1 MADASTNIIISAK
14 DEATGALSKIAG
26 GFDGMAGKVGAFVA
40 AAGVAAGVVAG
51 ARWLTDITSRAIDAA
66 GRLDDLAQSTG
77 VSGETL
83 SRLSL
88 AAKLGGTDL
97 EGLAG
102 GIQKLNIK
110 IDDAVGG
117 NKQAAESFA
126 RIGVSVKDAGGE
138 VRSTEDILGDV
149 AEAFSGM
156 EDGASKTAVA
166 VDLFGKSG
174 AALIPFL
181 NAGKE
186 GIDEAKAA
194 ADALGITMKGD
205 TLAAIAATGD
215 SLDMFG
221 SISVGL
227 GNKIAAQVA
236 PTIKGL
242 ADRFTEFLVES
253 GAIGIAAEYIGKAF
267 NAIVIAGQ
275 VVVGA
280 FKVVIGAVGTTAQAV
295 MQVAAGDFSKAWD
308 TVKTGFKAAGTTI
321 SSTATDIGKV
331 WDGSFGKIPP
341 KANDS
346 QKGVDKFARSVKG
359 AKEETDKAAEGLKK
373 FVDALDEKIR
383 TGAEELAATEKLTD
397 ADKLRSKFLADLEA
411 GTIKATAA
419 ERASTLA
426 KLDQFAAQIK
436 AKEAAEAEKKA
447 RDDLQKALVERIN
460 TEVKAADALLDAIAK
475 QKEQNEEIGKTKQ
488 ELGLLE
494 IKRLADARATTEQRL
509 RVAELTSTSA
519 SEVEAIRDQ
528 VAGYTEL
535 IALKEEGLAAAA
547 MAEAAEAAKD
557 AAKESAAE
565 WQKTSDS
572 IQQSLTDALMRGF
585 EGGKGFL
592 ENLVSTAKN
601 LFQTLVLRPTLQAV
615 VSPLAGGIGTALG
628 LPGAANAATGDAGG
642 LGSVLSSVGSLF
654 GAGGLGG
661 ALAAGAGWMTG
672 ATTFTGALGAA
683 GSLIGTGTAGG
694 IMSGIGMGL
703 GALGPLAL
711 GAIALYSIFGGKGG
725 GPKSGG
731 SFSTTGERLFTPNGS
746 DASLAGL
753 GLDAQVAALTG
764 MFGGSFAGGLGLGFD
779 TDPQGDASSRVASFV
794 RGANGQL
801 LLDNIAGRD
810 VGRDEEALQA
820 ELQTEAQRVLIAAL
834 QGSSLPQAYAEY
846 FAQFDPA
853 VLTAG
858 QAEAAIAAATNARAM
873 TTAVQDLGGVF
884 ARFGELSVD
893 ARDGILGLTG
903 GLDAFLGKVQSY
915 IGNFYSS
922 EEQAGITAQ
931 GIVTAL
937 EAVGL
942 STDISTKDEF
952 RALVDSLDVST
963 STGQQQLATLLNVQG
978 QFASIAEFLATSS
991 TTLSGAAAL
1000 SPGGPAFAE
1009 MARQADG
1016 TEAIVEQNAAY
1027 YTESLDVQ
1035 QQTLQMIREIYDL
1048 FRSGASAPAATTA

>member
-1 MADASTNIIISAK
+1 MAEASTNIIISAK
-14 DEATGALSKIAG
+14 DEASGALAKISG
-26 GFDGMAGKVGAFVA
+26 GFDGLSGKVGAFVA
-40 AAGVAAGVVAG
+40 AAGVAAAAVAG
-51 ARWLTDITSRAIDAA
+51 ARWLTDLTGKALDAA
-66 GRLDDLAQSTG
+66 GRLDDLAQATG

-83 SRLSL
+83 SRFSI
-88 AAKLGGTDL
+88 AAKLGGTDI

-102 GIQKLNIK
+102 GLQKLNIK
-110 IDDAVGG
+110 IDDAANGG
-117 NKQAAESFA
+117 SQAAAAFG

-149 AEAFSGM
+149 AERFATM
-156 EDGASKTAVA
+156 EDGAAKTSIA

-174 AALIPFL
+174 TNLIPML
-181 NAGKE
+181 NSGRD
-186 GIDEAKAA
+186 GLDEAARA
-194 ADALGITMKGD
+194 ADALGITLSGD
-205 TLAAIAATGD
+205 TIAAAAAAGD
-215 SLDMFG
+215 SLDLMG
-221 SISVGL
+221 QISVGL
-227 GNKIAAQVA
+227 GNKIMAEVA
-236 PTIKGL
+236 PTITGL
-242 ADRFTEFLVES
+242 TERFTAFVIES
-253 GAIGIAAEYIGKAF
+253 GAVDVAAK
-267 NAIVIAGQ
+267 VIAG
-275 VVVGA
+275 A
-280 FKVVIGAVGTTAQAV
+280 FNVIVNAGQIVTAVFQLVANNVSTVAKAVTLAAQGEFS
-295 MQVAAGDFSKAWD
+295 AAFD
-308 TVKTGFKAAGTTI
+308 TVKSGFSNAGKIITTTG
-321 SSTATDIGKV
+321 SDIAKV
-331 WDGSFGKIPP
+331 WTGELSKVEP
-341 KANDS
+341 KAVTTAKS
-346 QKGVDKFARSVKG
+346 ITAIGSAAKG
-359 AKEETDKAAEGLKK
+359 AKAETDKAAEGLKK

-601 LFQTLVLRPTLQAV
+601 LFQTLILRPTIQAAL
-615 VSPLAGGIGTALG
+615 SPISAGIGAAFG
-628 LPGAANAATGDAGG
+628 LPGAANAATGAGG
-642 LGSVLSSVGSLF
+642 LGNVLSSVMGSF
-654 GAGGLGG
+654 GGGLSSLGTNFAISGVGEALGLSNAVLGG
-661 ALAAGAGWMTG
+661 AGVELTS
-672 ATTFTGALGAA
+672 LGSA
-683 GSLIGTGTAGG
+683 I
-694 IMSGIGMGL
+694 SGIGTVLPWIG
-703 GALGPLAL
+703 
-711 GAIALYSIFGGKGG
+711 GAIALYSLFSGKGG

-746 DASLAGL
+746 DASLASL
-753 GLDAQVAALTG
+753 GLDQQIAALTG
-764 MFGGSFAGGLGLGFD
+764 AFGGSFAGGLGLGFD

-794 RGANGQL
+794 RGANGEL

-810 VGRDEEALQA
+810 IGRDEDALQA

-834 QGSSLPQAYAEY
+834 QGSNLPQAYAEY

-858 QAEAAIAAATNARAM
+858 QAEAAIAAATNARSM

-884 ARFGELSVD
+884 ATFGQLSVD

-903 GLDAFLGKVQSY
+903 GLDAFLGKVQGYVS
-915 IGNFYSS
+915 NFYSS

-942 STDISTKDEF
+942 STDLGTKEDF
-952 RALVDSLDVST
+952 RSLVDSLDVST
-963 STGQQQLATLLNVQG
+963 TMGQQQLATLLNVQG
-978 QFASIAEFLATSS
+978 QFASIADFLTTNS

>member
-1 MADASTNIIISAK
+1 MADASTNIVITAK
-14 DEATGALSKIAG
+14 DLASGVLSKIAG
-26 GFDGMAGKVGAFVA
+26 GFDDLSGKVGAYVA
-40 AAGVAAGVVAG
+40 AAAGAASVVAG
-51 ARWLTDITSRAIDAA
+51 ARWLTDLTGKALDAA
-66 GRLDDLAQSTG
+66 GRIDDLSQATG

-83 SRLSL
+83 SRFSI
-88 AAKLGGTDL
+88 AAKLGGSDI

-110 IDDAVGG
+110 VDDAINGG
-117 NKQAAESFA
+117 KEATATFS
-126 RIGVSVKDAGGE
+126 RIGVSVRDAGGE
-138 VRSTEDILGDV
+138 VRSTEDIIGDV
-149 AEAFSGM
+149 AEKFAGM
-156 EDGASKTAVA
+156 EDGAAKTALA

-174 AALIPFL
+174 TNLIPML
-181 NAGKE
+181 NAGRDGLE
-186 GIDEAKAA
+186 EAAAA
-194 ADALGITMKGD
+194 ADALGITLSED
-205 TLAAIAATGD
+205 TIAAAAAAGD
-215 SLDMFG
+215 SLDLMG
-221 SISVGL
+221 QISVGL
-227 GNKIAAQVA
+227 GNKIMAEVA
-236 PTIKGL
+236 PTITGL
-242 ADRFTEFLVES
+242 TERFTAFVIES
-253 GAIGIAAEYIGKAF
+253 GAVDVAAK
-267 NAIVIAGQ
+267 VIAG
-275 VVVGA
+275 A
-280 FKVVIGAVGTTAQAV
+280 FNVIVNAGQIVSAVFQLVANNVSTVAKAVTLAAQGEFS
-295 MQVAAGDFSKAWD
+295 AAFD
-308 TVKTGFKAAGTTI
+308 TVKTGFSNAGKIITTTG
-321 SSTATDIGKV
+321 SDIAKVWTGELGKV
-331 WDGSFGKIPP
+331 EP
-341 KANDS
+341 KAES
-346 QKGVDKFARSVKG
+346 VSRSITKVATSSKG
-359 AKEETDKAAEGLKK
+359 AKAETDKAAEGFKK
-373 FVDALDEKIR
+373 FTDALDEKIR
-383 TGAEELAATEKLTD
+383 TGAEELASTEKLTD
-397 ADKLRSKFLADLEA
+397 ADRLRSKFLADLEA

-460 TEVKAADALLDAIAK
+460 TEIKAADALLDAIAK

-535 IALKEEGLAAAA
+535 IALKEQGLAAAA

-601 LFQTLVLRPTLQAV
+601 LFQTLILRPQIQAI
-615 VSPLAGGIGTALG
+615 VSPIAAGIGSALG
-628 LPGAANAATGDAGG
+628 LPGAANAATGGG
-642 LGSVLSSVGSLF
+642 GGIGSVLSSVGSLGSLSSF
-654 GAGGLGG
+654 AATGFMNTIVGTGTMSGLS
-661 ALAAGAGWMTG
+661 
-672 ATTFTGALGAA
+672 AA
-683 GSLIGTGTAGG
+683 GSLISGG
-694 IMSGIGMGL
+694 SVMGGIGMGL
-703 GALGPLAL
+703 GAVAPWLLAGL
-711 GAIALYSIFGGKGG
+711 AVASLFSKKG

-731 SFSTTGERLFTPNGS
+731 SFSTNGERLFTPNGS
-746 DASLAGL
+746 DADLAAMGLGNQVSSLAS
-753 GLDAQVAALTG
+753 
-764 MFGGSFAGGLGLGFD
+764 MFGGSFNGAIGFGFD
-779 TDPQGDASSRVASFV
+779 TDPEGTAQNRVASYV
-794 RGANGQL
+794 RDAAGGL
-801 LLDNIAGRD
+801 LFDNIASRE
-810 VGRDEEALQA
+810 VGRDQDKLQA

-834 QGSSLPQAYAEY
+834 QGSNLPQAYAEY

-858 QAEAAIAAATNARAM
+858 QAEAAIAAATNARSM

-884 ARFGELSVD
+884 ATFGQLSVD

-978 QFASIAEFLATSS
+978 QFASIAEFLTTSS

>member
-14 DEATGALSKIAG
+14 DEASGALAKIAG

-40 AAGVAAGVVAG
+40 AAGVAAGAVAG
-51 ARWLTDITSRAIDAA
+51 ARWLTDLTGKALDAA
-66 GRLDDLAQSTG
+66 GRLDDLAQATG

-83 SRLSL
+83 SRFSI
-88 AAKLGGTDL
+88 AAKLGGTDI

-102 GIQKLNIK
+102 GLQKLNIK
-110 IDDAVGG
+110 IDDAANGG
-117 NKQAAESFA
+117 KEATAAFD
-126 RIGVSVKDAGGE
+126 RIGVSVRDAGGE
-138 VRSTEDILGDV
+138 VRSTEDIIGDV
-149 AEAFSGM
+149 AEKFALM
-156 EDGASKTAVA
+156 DDGAAKTAIA

-174 AALIPFL
+174 TNLIPML
-181 NAGKE
+181 NAGRDGLE
-186 GIDEAKAA
+186 EAAAA
-194 ADALGITMKGD
+194 ADALGITLSED
-205 TLAAIAATGD
+205 TIAAAAAAGD
-215 SLDMFG
+215 SLDLMG
-221 SISVGL
+221 QISVGL
-227 GNKIAAQVA
+227 GNKIMAEVA
-236 PTIKGL
+236 PTITGL
-242 ADRFTEFLVES
+242 TERFTAFVIES
-253 GAIGIAAEYIGKAF
+253 GAVDVAAK
-267 NAIVIAGQ
+267 VIAG
-275 VVVGA
+275 A
-280 FKVVIGAVGTTAQAV
+280 FNVIVNAGQIVTAVFQLVANNVSTVAKAVTLAAQGEFS
-295 MQVAAGDFSKAWD
+295 AAFD
-308 TVKTGFKAAGTTI
+308 TVKSGFSNAGKIITTTG
-321 SSTATDIGKV
+321 SDIAKV
-331 WDGSFGKIPP
+331 WTGELSKVEP
-341 KANDS
+341 KAVTTAKS
-346 QKGVDKFARSVKG
+346 ITAIGSAAKG
-359 AKEETDKAAEGLKK
+359 AKAETDKAADAFKK
-373 FVDALDEKIR
+373 FVDSLEEKIR
-383 TGAEELAATEKLTD
+383 VASEELNATEKLSE
-397 ADKLRSKFLADLEA
+397 ADKARSKFLADVES
-411 GTIKATAA
+411 GTFKVTAA
-419 ERASTLA
+419 SRASTLA
-426 KLDQFAAQIK
+426 MIDGWAATIK

-509 RVAELTSTSA
+509 RVAELTSISA

-547 MAEAAEAAKD
+547 MAEAAEAAKE

-572 IQQSLTDALMRGF
+572 IEQSLTDALMRGF

-592 ENLVSTAKN
+592 ENLVGTAKN
-601 LFQTLVLRPTLQAV
+601 MFQTLILRPQIQAI
-615 VSPLAGGIGTALG
+615 VSPLAAGIGSALG
-628 LPGAANAATGDAGG
+628 LPGAANAATGGG
-642 LGSVLSSVGSLF
+642 GGIGDMLGSVGSLF

-661 ALAAGAGWMTG
+661 SLAAGAGWLTG
-672 ATTFTGALGAA
+672 ATTFSGALGAA

-703 GALGPLAL
+703 GALGPIAL
-711 GAIALYSIFGGKGG
+711 GAIALYSLFGGKGG

-746 DASLAGL
+746 DASLASL
-753 GLDAQVAALTG
+753 GLDQQIAALTG
-764 MFGGSFAGGLGLGFD
+764 VFGGSFAGGLGLGFD

-794 RGANGQL
+794 RGANGEL

-810 VGRDEEALQA
+810 IGRDEDALQA

-834 QGSSLPQAYAEY
+834 QGSNLPQAYADY

-884 ARFGELSVD
+884 ATFGQLSVD

-903 GLDAFLGKVQSY
+903 GLDAFLGKVQGYVS
-915 IGNFYSS
+915 NFYST

-942 STDISTKDEF
+942 ATDLSTKEDF
-952 RALVDSLDVST
+952 RSLVDSLDVST
-963 STGQQQLATLLNVQG
+963 TMGQQQLATLLNVQG
-978 QFASIAEFLATSS
+978 QFASIADFLATNS

-1027 YTESLDVQ
+1027 YTESLSVQ
-1035 QQTLQMIREIYDL
+1035 QQTLEIITGLYNL
-1048 FRSGASAPAATTA
+1048 MRGTATAPEPVQ

>member
-1 MADASTNIIISAK
+1 MADASTNIVITAK
-14 DEATGALSKIAG
+14 DLASGVLSKIAG
-26 GFDGMAGKVGAFVA
+26 GFDDLSGKVGAYVA
-40 AAGVAAGVVAG
+40 AAAGAASVVAG
-51 ARWLTDITSRAIDAA
+51 ARWLTDLTGKALDAA
-66 GRLDDLAQSTG
+66 GRIDDLSQATG

-83 SRLSL
+83 SRFSI
-88 AAKLGGTDL
+88 AAKLGGSDI

-110 IDDAVGG
+110 VDDAINGG
-117 NKQAAESFA
+117 KEATATFS
-126 RIGVSVKDAGGE
+126 RIGVSVRDAGGE
-138 VRSTEDILGDV
+138 VRSTEDIIGDV
-149 AEAFSGM
+149 AEKFAGM
-156 EDGASKTAVA
+156 EDGAAKTALA

-174 AALIPFL
+174 TNLIPML
-181 NAGKE
+181 NAGRD
-186 GIDEAKAA
+186 GLDEAARA
-194 ADALGITMKGD
+194 ADALGITLSED
-205 TLAAIAATGD
+205 TIAAAAAAGD
-215 SLDMFG
+215 SLDLMG
-221 SISVGL
+221 QISVGL
-227 GNKIAAQVA
+227 GNKIMAEVA
-236 PTIKGL
+236 PTITGL
-242 ADRFTEFLVES
+242 TERFTAFVIES
-253 GAIGIAAEYIGKAF
+253 GAVDVAAK
-267 NAIVIAGQ
+267 VIAGAFN
-275 VVVGA
+275 VIVNVGQIVSAVFQLVANNVSTVAKAVTLAAQGEFSAA
-280 FKVVIGAVGTTAQAV
+280 F
-295 MQVAAGDFSKAWD
+295 D
-308 TVKTGFKAAGTTI
+308 TVKTGFSNAGKIITTTG
-321 SSTATDIGKV
+321 SDIAKV
-331 WDGSFGKIPP
+331 WTGELSKVEP
-341 KANDS
+341 KAEVTAKKIS
-346 QKGVDKFARSVKG
+346 AMGAATKG
-359 AKEETDKAAEGLKK
+359 AKAETDKAADAFKK
-373 FVDALDEKIR
+373 FVDSLEEKIR
-383 TGAEELAATEKLTD
+383 VASEELNATEKLSE
-397 ADKLRSKFLADLEA
+397 ADKARSKFLADVES
-411 GTIKATAA
+411 GTFKVTAA
-419 ERASTLA
+419 ERSATLA
-426 KLDQFAAQIK
+426 KLDQYAATIRQ
-436 AKEAAEAEKKA
+436 KEADEAAKKA
-447 RDDLQKALVERIN
+447 RDDAQKALVARIDA
-460 TEVKAADALLDAIAK
+460 EIKAAESIAESVAK
-475 QKEQNEEIGKTKQ
+475 QREQNEEIGLSRD
-488 ELGLLE
+488 ELGKLE
-494 IKRLADARATTEQRL
+494 IKRLADARATVEQRL
-509 RVAELTSTSA
+509 RVAELTSASA
-519 SEVEAIRDQ
+519 SEVEAIRWQ
-528 VAGYTEL
+528 IEGYEEL
-535 IALKEEGLAAAA
+535 IKLKEQGLASAA

-557 AAKESAAE
+557 AAKEAAAE

-615 VSPLAGGIGTALG
+615 VSPLAGGIGTAFG

-810 VGRDEEALQA
+810 VGRDEDALQA

-834 QGSSLPQAYAEY
+834 QGSNLPQAYAEY

-858 QAEAAIAAATNARAM
+858 QAEAAIAAATNARMM

-942 STDISTKDEF
+942 STDLGTKEDF
-952 RALVDSLDVST
+952 RSLVDSLDVST
-963 STGQQQLATLLNVQG
+963 TMGQQQLATLLNVQG
-978 QFASIAEFLATSS
+978 QFASIADFLTTNS

-1027 YTESLDVQ
+1027 YTESLSVQ
-1035 QQTLQMIREIYDL
+1035 QQTLEIITGLYNL
-1048 FRSGASAPAATTA
+1048 MRGTATAPEPVQ

>member
-1 MADASTNIIISAK
+1 MLNSGRDGL
-14 DEATGALSKIAG
+14 DEA
-26 GFDGMAGKVGAFVA
+26 
-40 AAGVAAGVVAG
+40 
-51 ARWLTDITSRAIDAA
+51 AR
-66 GRLDDLAQSTG
+66 
-77 VSGETL
+77 
-83 SRLSL
+83 
-88 AAKLGGTDL
+88 
-97 EGLAG
+97 
-102 GIQKLNIK
+102 
-110 IDDAVGG
+110 
-117 NKQAAESFA
+117 
-126 RIGVSVKDAGGE
+126 
-138 VRSTEDILGDV
+138 
-149 AEAFSGM
+149 
-156 EDGASKTAVA
+156 
-166 VDLFGKSG
+166 
-174 AALIPFL
+174 
-181 NAGKE
+181 
-186 GIDEAKAA
+186 A
-194 ADALGITMKGD
+194 ADALGITLSED
-205 TLAAIAATGD
+205 TIAAAAAAGD
-215 SLDMFG
+215 SLDLMG
-221 SISVGL
+221 QISVGL
-227 GNKIAAQVA
+227 GNKIMAEVA
-236 PTIKGL
+236 PTITGL
-242 ADRFTEFLVES
+242 TERFTAFVIES
-253 GAIGIAAEYIGKAF
+253 GAVDVAAK
-267 NAIVIAGQ
+267 VIAG
-275 VVVGA
+275 A
-280 FKVVIGAVGTTAQAV
+280 FNVIVNAGQIVSAVFQLVANNVSTVAKAVTLAAQGEFS
-295 MQVAAGDFSKAWD
+295 AAFD
-308 TVKTGFKAAGTTI
+308 TVKTGFSNAGKIITTTG
-321 SSTATDIGKV
+321 SDIAKV
-331 WDGSFGKIPP
+331 WTGELSKVEP
-341 KANDS
+341 KAEVTAKKIS
-346 QKGVDKFARSVKG
+346 AMGAATKG
-359 AKEETDKAAEGLKK
+359 AKAETDKAADSFKK
-373 FVDALDEKIR
+373 FVDQLDEKIR
-383 TGAEELAATEKLTD
+383 VAEDELRATEKLTE
-397 ADKLRSKFLADLEA
+397 ADKLRSKFLADVEA
-411 GTIKATAA
+411 GSLKVTAA
-419 ERASTLA
+419 ERSATLA
-426 KLDQFAAQIK
+426 KLDQYAATIRQ
-436 AKEAAEAEKKA
+436 KEADEAAKKA
-447 RDDLQKALVERIN
+447 RDDAQKALVARIDA
-460 TEVKAADALLDAIAK
+460 EIKAAESIAESVAK
-475 QKEQNEEIGKTKQ
+475 QREQNEEIGLSRD
-488 ELGLLE
+488 ELGKLE
-494 IKRLADARATTEQRL
+494 IKRLADARATVEQRL
-509 RVAELTSTSA
+509 RVAELTSASA
-519 SEVEAIRDQ
+519 SEVEAIRWQ
-528 VAGYTEL
+528 IEGYEEL
-535 IALKEEGLAAAA
+535 IKLKTQGLAAQA
-547 MAEAAEAAKD
+547 MADAAEAAKE

-628 LPGAANAATGDAGG
+628 LPGMGAIGGGAGSG
-642 LGSVLSSVGSLF
+642 VLSSIGSLF
-654 GAGGLGG
+654 GGSLSSLGTNFAISGVGQSLGLSTSVLGG
-661 ALAAGAGWMTG
+661 AGVELTS
-672 ATTFTGALGAA
+672 LGSA
-683 GSLIGTGTAGG
+683 I
-694 IMSGIGMGL
+694 SGIGA
-703 GALGPLAL
+703 ALPWIG
-711 GAIALYSIFGGKGG
+711 GAIALYSMFSKKGG

-731 SFSTTGERLFTPNGS
+731 SFSTNGERLFTPAGA
-746 DASLAGL
+746 DAQLAGL
-753 GLDAQVAALTG
+753 GLDQQVAALTG
-764 MFGGSFAGGLGLGFD
+764 MFGGSFRGALGLGFD
-779 TDPQGDASSRVASFV
+779 TDPQGTAQNRVASFV

-810 VGRDEEALQA
+810 VGRDEDALQA

-834 QGSSLPQAYAEY
+834 QGSNLPQAYAEY